1 MLVNCTSATDEKVF
15 DNAEEASKTSIAKN
29 EAFDVVEQMP
39 VFPGGQQALMAFLAN
54 TIKYPEQAQKEG
66 IQGRVIVQFIVNENG
81 QVGDVTLAR
90 GVDASLDAEAI
101 RVVKEMPKWT
111 PGKMNGEDVA
121 VKYTIPV
128 NFALQ

>member
-1 MLVNCTSATDEKVF
+1 
-15 DNAEEASKTSIAKN
+15 
-29 EAFDVVEQMP
+29 MP
-39 VFPGGQQALMAFLAN
+39 VFPGGQQALMAFVAN

-66 IQGRVIVQFIVNENG
+66 IQGREIVRFIGYENG